1 MKTASCPSCGAP
13 VVFRSAA
20 SLYVVCDFCRSTL
33 LRSGEDLQN
42 LGRMADLLEDASLIQ
57 IGSEGRFRNRPFRVI
72 GRIQLA
78 YEAGVW
84 NEWYILLDDAKG
96 AWLSEAGG
104 EYVVSAQVTVKDPLP
119 AFETLAPEMPVF
131 LDGQHFTVTDLERAR
146 CISGQGEL
154 PFRVAAGYDVQTADL
169 RSDQRFVTLDYSE
182 TPPMVFVGQ
191 PVAFADLQWVNL
203 RQASQGEAATRI
215 QAQAFHCPHCAAPL
229 QIHSPAIE
237 SIGCD
242 SCGSIIGIAN
252 ENVQLLARAA
262 QAMRVIP
269 WLPLG
274 SRGKLQ
280 EIDWEVIGFMRRGT
294 PLQTDEYSWSEYLLF
309 NSQSGFAW
317 LIEDRGHWN
326 FARTLAN
333 PPSIGRQQ
341 PYFLR
346 GRQKF
351 KRYNSGRAEVSYVVG
366 EFYWRVAVGETCTV
380 DDYVC
385 PPLMLSREVT
395 DKEVSWSQAEYLEPE
410 AVCTAFAIQSPPPKR
425 HGVYGNQPNPLTA
438 THQRVCRLFWR
449 LAAVATL
456 TQLLFAFFFAS
467 QLVLKQSL
475 VFAPDNEEASLT
487 SQEFV
492 LAGRARTLLVSHKT
506 DLTNN
511 WLSLSS
517 ALIEKNTG
525 ETYVGEQEISYY
537 KGVDDGEGW
546 SEGSQSDEMV
556 FSAIPPGTYYL
567 AIDYELGTDNGMA
580 VADSLEVTRNPAI
593 WSNYILLL
601 IFLAVFPL
609 FSRWRR
615 NAFESHRW
623 QDSDLAE
630 TET

>member
-1 MKTASCPSCGAP
+1 M
-13 VVFRSAA
+13 
-20 SLYVVCDFCRSTL
+20 CDFCRSTL

-42 LGRMADLLEDASLIQ
+42 LGRMADLLEDTSLIQ
-57 IGSEGRFRNRPFRVI
+57 IGSEGRFRNRHFRVI

-84 NEWYILLDDAKG
+84 NEWHILFDDAKS

-104 EYVVSAQVTVKDPLP
+104 EFIVSARVTVKEPLP
-119 AFETLAPEMPVF
+119 SFETLTPEMSVI

-154 PFRVAAGYDVQTADL
+154 PFRVAAGYEVNTADL
-169 RSDQRFVTLDYSE
+169 RSDTRFVTLDYSE
-182 TPPMVFVGQ
+182 TPPLVFVGQ
-191 PVAFADLQWVNL
+191 PVSWADLRCVNL
-203 RQASQGEAATRI
+203 RQASADGGAAQIQTRV
-215 QAQAFHCPHCAAPL
+215 FNCPHCAAPL

-237 SIGCD
+237 SVGCD
-242 SCGSIIGIAN
+242 SCGSIIGIDN
-252 ENVQLLARAA
+252 ENVQLLAKAV
-262 QAMRVIP
+262 QAMRAIP

-274 SRGKLQ
+274 SRGTLCG
-280 EIDWEVIGFMRRGT
+280 IDWEVIGFMRRGA
-294 PLQTDEYSWSEYLLF
+294 PSQTQECTWSEYLLF
-309 NSQSGFAW
+309 NAQSGFAW

-333 PPSIGRQQ
+333 PPSIGRRQ

-366 EFYWRVAVGETCTV
+366 EFYWRVTVGETCTV
-380 DDYVC
+380 DDYIC

-395 DKEVSWSQAEYLEPE
+395 NKEVTWSQAEYLEPE
-410 AVCTAFAIQSPPPKR
+410 EICSAFAIPSPPPKR

-438 THQRVCRLFWR
+438 KHERVCRLFW
-449 LAAVATL
+449 LLTAVATL
-456 TQLLFAFFFAS
+456 TQLVFAFFLTS
-467 QLVLKQSL
+467 QVVLKQSL
-475 VFAPDNEEASLT
+475 VFMPDNEEASLT
-487 SQEFV
+487 SQDFV
-492 LAGRARTLLVSHKT
+492 LTDRTRTLRVSHKT

-556 FSAIPPGTYYL
+556 FAAIPPGTYYL

-580 VADSLEVTRNPAI
+580 VADSLEVMRNPAT
-593 WSNYILLL
+593 WSNYVLLL

-615 NAFESHRW
+615 SAFESHRW